1 MSDNIENKT
10 TDDKKVGLRLHKPIT
25 KHYDANEI
33 REWFYNGTRKSKEMK
48 VSDEAVRIINEMIS
62 DP

>member
-1 MSDNIENKT
+1 MSDNIENK

-33 REWFYNGTRKSKEMK
+33 REWF
-48 VSDEAVRIINEMIS
+48 
-62 DP
+62 